1 MSAIPSRRPP
11 RLPQH
16 FLAPTRFGES
26 LRFLG
31 HALGLAFGPGVAAW
45 LLVTCSGW
53 SLFVLVPAVVLLSAV
68 AGFGFYVVGTV
79 AHEGFHFTL
88 AESKWRSA
96 LLGVWFSSPVV
107 AFLGVGFHLVH
118 APHHRHTNDPEDPD
132 LQLFSQFR
140 STWRR
145 LLLLRL
151 INNRGYMSVVLGLL
165 RHDRLPEGMSSVF
178 SRTELRRLSWQN
190 LVAQGFWI
198 GLYGAAF
205 VVDPWLG
212 LCMVVLPHVM
222 TAFIS
227 AAIVFVQHADTGH
240 LPADNARTLSSPLA
254 TLLMGGTNFHLEH
267 HLYPRVPCWRLRHV
281 HRWLCGTAWAAQHP
295 MQVERSFWRGMLLIR
310 ERHAYGSGE
319 PALKPQPRA

>member
-1 MSAIPSRRPP
+1 MSATPSRHPP
-11 RLPQH
+11 RLPEH
-16 FLAPTRFGES
+16 FLAPTRPVES
-26 LRFLG
+26 LRFLC
-31 HALGLAFGPGVAAW
+31 HALGLAFVPGLAAW
-45 LLVTCSGW
+45 VLVTCSGW
-53 SLFVLVPAVVLLSAV
+53 SLFALVPAIALLSAI

-96 LLGVWFSSPVV
+96 LLGVWFSSPVL

-118 APHHRHTNDPEDPD
+118 ASHHRHTNAPEDPD

-140 STWRR
+140 STWSR

-151 INNRGYMSVVLGLL
+151 ANNRVYMRVVLSLL
-165 RHDRLPEGMSSVF
+165 LHNRLPEGMSSAF
-178 SRTELRRLSWQN
+178 SLADLRRLSWVN
-190 LVAQGFWI
+190 LAAQAFWA

-212 LCMVVLPHVM
+212 LCTVVLPHAM

-227 AAIVFVQHADTGH
+227 AAIVFVQHGDTGD

-267 HLYPRVPCWRLRHV
+267 HLYPRVPCWRLQRV
-281 HRWLCGTAWAAQHP
+281 HRWLCGTAWAAQQP

-310 ERHAYGSGE
+310 ERHAYGSAE
-319 PALKPQPRA
+319 PGFRPHPRA